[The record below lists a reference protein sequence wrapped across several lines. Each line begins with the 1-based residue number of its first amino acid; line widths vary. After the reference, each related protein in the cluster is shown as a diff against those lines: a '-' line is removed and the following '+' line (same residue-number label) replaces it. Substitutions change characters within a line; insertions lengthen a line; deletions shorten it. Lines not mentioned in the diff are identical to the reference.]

1 VLSPN
6 IKLCNIKKVYESMET
21 DNVFPDHLTC
31 SQKMHAWQYF
41 EKMNGKGVKWG
52 EEVLGALI
60 KSVCVEVSPSEA
72 LIIESKMERKWI
84 FKFNCVKHS
93 DGQHIM

>member
-1 VLSPN
+1 
-6 IKLCNIKKVYESMET
+6 
-21 DNVFPDHLTC
+21 
-31 SQKMHAWQYF
+31 MHAWQYF

-60 KSVCVEVSPSEA
+60 KSVCVEVSLSEA

-84 FKFNCVKHS
+84 SSNSIV
-93 DGQHIM
+93 